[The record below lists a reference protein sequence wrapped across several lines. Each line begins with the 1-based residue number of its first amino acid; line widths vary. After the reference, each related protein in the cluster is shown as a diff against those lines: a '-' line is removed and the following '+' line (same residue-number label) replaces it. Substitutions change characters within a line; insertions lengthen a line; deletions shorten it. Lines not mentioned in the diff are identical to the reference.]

1 MWRIIIS
8 INLIILRTIK
18 YLFAK
23 IVNLIEISREV
34 PMFLLSDALK
44 QWAPRLMKV
53 KPSHDKASTIV
64 TLKSSNN
71 QT

>member
-1 MWRIIIS
+1 
-8 INLIILRTIK
+8 
-18 YLFAK
+18 
-23 IVNLIEISREV
+23 
-34 PMFLLSDALK
+34 MFLLSDALK

-53 KPSHDKASTIV
+53 NPSQDKASTIV